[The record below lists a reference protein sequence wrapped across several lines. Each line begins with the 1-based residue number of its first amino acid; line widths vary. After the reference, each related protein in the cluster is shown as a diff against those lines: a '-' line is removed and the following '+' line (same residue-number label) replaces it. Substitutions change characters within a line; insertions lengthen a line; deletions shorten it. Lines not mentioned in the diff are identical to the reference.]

1 MLNEITKVHIDKR
14 EILLLGTAHVS
25 KKSVELVER
34 TIKEEKPDVVAV
46 ELCVDRHNALV
57 NKKRWDETEITKVI
71 KEGKTNLF
79 LMQLLLTNFQ
89 RKIGDELGVK
99 PGSEMIQAI
108 ELAKKENLDI
118 AFVDRSINITLKRAF
133 NLMSLKEKF
142 KLLYSFISGMF
153 GTEEITEEIIE
164 KMKETDIVTELMND
178 LGKEIPSVKKVL
190 VDERDEYIARKIL
203 NLKGK
208 KILAVIGAGHVQ
220 GIKKHLETKKFS
232 YELKELEEIP
242 KKKSFFKYVVYGLT
256 LLFIAL
262 MFWSF
267 YSLGLNV
274 TVDLL
279 FKWILISGTLSAVG
293 VALAFGHPLSI
304 ITAFFAAPFTSLHPT
319 LAVGWFAGLVE
330 TWVRKPKVKDFEG
343 LMKINGIRDLWKN
356 QVTRILLVIAFA
368 NIGCTIGNLITGAII
383 INILH
388 QSIVNAFE
396 GIIQFILP

>member
-1 MLNEITKVHIDKR
+1 MLNEITKVHVDGR

-34 TIKEEKPDVVAV
+34 TIKDEKPDIVAV
-46 ELCVDRHNALV
+46 ELCQDRYNALI

-108 ELAKKENLDI
+108 ELAKKENLRI
-118 AFVDRSINITLKRAF
+118 EFVDRSINITLKRAF
-133 NLMSLKEKF
+133 NLMSFKEKF
-142 KLLYSFISGMF
+142 KLLYSFVSGIF
-153 GTEEITEEIIE
+153 GTEEITEETIE

-190 VDERDEYIARKIL
+190 VDERDEYIAKKIL

-220 GIKKHLETKKFS
+220 GIKKRLETKKFEDS
-232 YELKELEEIP
+232 IEELEKIP
-242 KKKSFFKYVVYGLT
+242 KKKSFFKYFVYGFT
-256 LLFIAL
+256 ILFVAL
-262 MFWSF
+262 IFWSF

-274 TVDLL
+274 TLDLIL
-279 FKWILISGTLSAVG
+279 KWILISGTLSAVG
-293 VALAFGHPLSI
+293 VALAFGHPFSM
-304 ITAFFAAPFTSLHPT
+304 ITAFFAAPFTSLHPA

-330 TWVRKPKVKDFEG
+330 MWVRKPKVKDFDG
-343 LMKINGIRDLWKN
+343 LMKINGLRDLWKN
-356 QVTRILLVIAFA
+356 QITRILLVIAFA
-368 NIGCTIGNLITGAII
+368 NIGCTIGNLIAGAMI
-383 INILH
+383 INVLH
-388 QSIVNAFE
+388 QSIVSAFE
-396 GIIQFILP
+396 GIMHLILP